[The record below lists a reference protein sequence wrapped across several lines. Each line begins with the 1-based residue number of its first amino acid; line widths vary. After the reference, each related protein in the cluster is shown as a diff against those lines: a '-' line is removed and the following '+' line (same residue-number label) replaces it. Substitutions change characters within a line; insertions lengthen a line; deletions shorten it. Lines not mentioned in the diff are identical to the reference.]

1 MFTSPYS
8 WKKIFVLTTVCLFG
22 MCFVLL
28 TLSFLLINLE
38 TESHR
43 YNDLTLVPH
52 TSVALIPGAAILQ
65 DGSLSAVLKDRVDA
79 ALRLY
84 QAGKADY
91 ILVSGDNGTTTYNEV
106 NPVRIYLVESGV
118 PFEHIYLDH
127 AGFDTY
133 SSMYRAKEIFRVG
146 STTIVTQSFHLP
158 RAVYLARHIGIIAY
172 GYNADDGHY
181 LLKNYIR
188 EWFADAKTLLD
199 LLREREPKYL
209 GDTIPISQ

>member
-1 MFTSPYS
+1 MRVTLHIWIKRFTLA
-8 WKKIFVLTTVCLFG
+8 VLG
-22 MCFVLL
+22 MIGMSVVLL
-28 TLSFLLINLE
+28 TFSFLLIKLQ
-38 TESHR
+38 TKGR
-43 YNDLTLVPH
+43 IYNDLTSVPH
-52 TSVALIPGAAILQ
+52 TSVALIPGAAILR
-65 DGSLSAVLKDRVDA
+65 DGSLSPVLKDRVDA

-84 QAGKADY
+84 QAGKADN

-106 NPVRIYLVESGV
+106 NPVRIYLLQSGV
-118 PFEHIYLDH
+118 PFAHIYLDH

-146 STTIVTQSFHLP
+146 STTIITQSFHLP
-158 RAVYLARHIGIIAY
+158 RAVYVARHIGIVAY

-188 EWFADAKTLLD
+188 EWFADVKTLLD

-209 GDTIPISQ
+209 GDTIPIAQ

>member
-1 MFTSPYS
+1 MFTPPHS
-8 WKKIFVLTTVCLFG
+8 WKKICIIATLCLFG
-22 MCFVLL
+22 MCLVLL
-28 TLSFLLINLE
+28 ALSFLLINLE
-38 TESHR
+38 TQSHR
-43 YNDLTLVPH
+43 YNELALVPH
-52 TSVALIPGAAILQ
+52 TSVALIPGAAILR
-65 DGSLSAVLKDRVDA
+65 DGSLSPVLKDRVDA

-84 QAGKADY
+84 QAGKADN

-118 PFEHIYLDH
+118 PLQHIYLDH

-146 STTIVTQSFHLP
+146 STTIITQSFHLP
-158 RAVYLARHIGIIAY
+158 RAVYVARHIGIIAY

-188 EWFADAKTLLD
+188 ELFADVKTLLD
-199 LLREREPKYL
+199 LSWEREPKYL
-209 GDTIPISQ
+209 GDIIPIAH

>member
-1 MFTSPYS
+1 MFVPPYS
-8 WKKIFVLTTVCLFG
+8 WKKICILATFG
-22 MCFVLL
+22 LIGMFLILL
-28 TLSFLLINLE
+28 VLSFWLINLQ
-38 TESHR
+38 TRSNI
-43 YNDLTLVPH
+43 YSDLTLVPH
-52 TSVALIPGAAILQ
+52 TEVALIPGAAILR
-65 DGSLSAVLKDRVDA
+65 DGSLSPVLKDRVDA

-84 QAGKADY
+84 QAGKADN

-118 PFEHIYLDH
+118 PFERIYLDH

-146 STTIVTQSFHLP
+146 STTIITQSFHLP
-158 RAVYLARHIGIIAY
+158 RAVYVARHIGIIAY

-188 EWFADAKTLLD
+188 ELFADVKTLLD
-199 LLREREPKYL
+199 LSWEREPKYL
-209 GDTIPISQ
+209 GDIIPISQ

>member
-1 MFTSPYS
+1 MFTPPYS
-8 WKKIFVLTTVCLFG
+8 WKKIFILATVCLFG

-28 TLSFLLINLE
+28 ALSFLLINLE
-38 TESHR
+38 TESHI
-43 YNDLTLVPH
+43 YNDLALVPH
-52 TSVALIPGAAILQ
+52 TSVALIPGAAILL
-65 DGSLSAVLKDRVDA
+65 DGSLSPVLKDRVDA

-84 QAGKADY
+84 QAGKADN

-106 NPVRIYLVESGV
+106 NPVRSYLVESGV

-158 RAVYLARHIGIIAY
+158 RAVYLARHVGIIAY

-181 LLKNYIR
+181 LRKNYIR
-188 EWFADAKTLLD
+188 EWFADVKTLFD